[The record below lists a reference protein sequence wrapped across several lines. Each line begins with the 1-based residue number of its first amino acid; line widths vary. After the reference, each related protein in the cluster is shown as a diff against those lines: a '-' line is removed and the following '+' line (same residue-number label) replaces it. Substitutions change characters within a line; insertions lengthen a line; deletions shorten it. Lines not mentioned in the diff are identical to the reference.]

1 MATYNVEVM
10 AVGTFSKVIPV
21 TADSLVEALREGM
34 KIAEADGVSWTM
46 DDVAGIDVKEVAEY
60 SVRED

>member
-1 MATYNVEVM
+1 M
-10 AVGTFSKVIPV
+10 AVGTFSKIIPV